1 MADVSSR
8 TLAKTKVMVGRV
20 STIAVG
26 DGTDLKLQISGLQQD
41 GVVTV
46 TETVNELANK
56 LEDGTETIEVMSRE
70 INVEFVYSDV
80 LDADLDTINGSTIN
94 EIEIKTSTGGANGT
108 GMIFNVGSCDD
119 VTAYLDGMKTHITA
133 TKSVAGNTV
142 PYTVTDVA
150 A

>member
-20 STIAVG
+20 STISVG

>member
-1 MADVSSR
+1 MADVTSR

-41 GVVTV
+41 GVITV
-46 TETVNELANK
+46 TETVNEIANQ
-56 LEDGTETIEVMSRE
+56 LEDGTETIEVISRE
-70 INVEFVYSDV
+70 VNVEFVYSDL
-80 LDADLDTINGSTIN
+80 LDTDIDTINGATIN

-108 GMIFNVGSCDD
+108 GMIFNIGSCDD
-119 VTAYLDGMKTHITA
+119 ITAYLDAMKTHVVA
-133 TKSVAGNTV
+133 TKSVAGNTIT
-142 PYTVTDVA
+142 YTVTDVA